1 MKFNHEEY
9 KKIGIS
15 NIMATKDRKK
25 LMYFSNQGH
34 LIYLYSENPISVV
47 SNPCGVWEEINFEKD
62 VE

>member
-1 MKFNHEEY
+1 MKFNYEEY

-15 NIMATKDRKK
+15 NIMATEDRKK
-25 LMYFSNQGH
+25 LMYFSNQGY
-34 LIYLYSENPISVV
+34 LVYLYSESPINVV